1 MNLSQCQSGKTYFS
15 SFPSQC
21 SFLSV
26 FQSSTQC
33 SFLWVFRWRTV
44 CTCCDSWLNCDIN
57 SVILSSSREMSELSG
72 VTSQK
77 QYFTS
82 STATFSFFQVVDIS
96 SVLWNC
102 SYVSTNNTVFMCLDV
117 WKWTY
122 WSCGELRVQW
132 TFCVVT
138 HHFWDDLMD
147 GSTLKLLSLA
157 SFHNRWSASTLY
169 SVRSLILWNCHLF
182 I

>member
-1 MNLSQCQSGKTYFS
+1 MSKWQDL
-15 SFPSQC
+15 
-21 SFLSV
+21 FLWIQLPESM

-102 SYVSTNNTVFMCLDV
+102 SYVSTNNTRCYVF
-117 WKWTY
+117 
-122 WSCGELRVQW
+122 R
-132 TFCVVT
+132 CVEMNV
-138 HHFWDDLMD
+138 
-147 GSTLKLLSLA
+147 LKLWRVEGSVEVLCCCKPPLLRRSDGRFNSKSLA
-157 SFHNRWSASTLY
+157 SFHNR
-169 SVRSLILWNCHLF
+169 
-182 I
+182 